1 MANKSNRRRGR
12 RSGFVAIPFQAV
24 LNLGTLNTD
33 LVLAADALGN
43 ALGEDLF
50 VISIACDTALRGLT
64 AGEGPITIGFAHSDL
79 SVTEIAE
86 ALVAE
91 VSDPDDIIAKER
103 ARRPVRR
110 HGTFSGLA
118 TEEAL
123 DNGQT
128 KKTTMKFSIGDGHN
142 ISCWAQN
149 RSGANL
155 TTGGSVVFDGTIF
168 GRWQR

>member
-1 MANKSNRRRGR
+1 MAKNPKR
-12 RSGFVAIPFQAV
+12 RSRKGFVAIPFQAV
-24 LNLGTLNTD
+24 ATLGTLNTD
-33 LVLAADALGN
+33 VVIAADALGN

-50 VISIACDTALRGLT
+50 VLSVACNAAIRGLT
-64 AGEGPITIGFAHSDL
+64 GGEGPLTIGFAHSDL
-79 SVTEIAE
+79 SVGEIAE
-86 ALVAE
+86 ALAAE

-110 HGTFSGLA
+110 HGTFSGLS

-128 KKTTMKFSIGDGHN
+128 KKTTMKFSIGDGFN
-142 ISCWAQN
+142 ISCWVQN

-155 TTGGSVVFDGTIF
+155 TTGASVVFDGTIF